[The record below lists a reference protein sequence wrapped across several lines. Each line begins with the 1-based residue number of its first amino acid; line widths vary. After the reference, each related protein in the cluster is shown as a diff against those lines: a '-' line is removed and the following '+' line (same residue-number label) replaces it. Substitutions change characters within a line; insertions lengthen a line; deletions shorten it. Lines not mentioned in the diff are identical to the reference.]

1 MYTFKRIFLAAIAAL
16 SLHMAGAQNDDAV
29 NTFTPYSLYGVGDL
43 ASPGFSFQRA
53 MGGIG
58 IGLRTN
64 RTINYINP
72 ASLSVQDTLS
82 FMFDFG
88 GEMQNYYLS
97 TTDHTTASNSLNMHH
112 LAMSFPVWRKM
123 VLALSVMPY
132 SNVGYRITEKE
143 TDPAAINRTG
153 GVTYTNRGEGGLN
166 QVMMS
171 VGLSFRGLVS
181 NPILQRVSIG
191 GQAQYIFGSIDRY
204 SNVAFATAANAD
216 VTTGRFIRADDFA
229 FGLGVQYEQPVGAY
243 GLTIGA
249 TYQFQNNMR
258 VEQTNFAH
266 LQTSSSYSALDT
278 TFDTRLFI
286 PPAFGLGVTLHR
298 GAQWLVGLD
307 YTFRNWTNA
316 TFDVPASR
324 TFKARPEHIFR
335 AGFERT
341 PNRYDIRYFLK
352 RWSYR
357 AGLYYE
363 QTYLQFDN
371 NRITNYGATVG
382 VGIPI
387 GNRNNALNLS
397 AEVGRRGT
405 TDNGL
410 VRELYW
416 KLTIGVSLYD
426 IWFMQ
431 PRFE

>member
-1 MYTFKRIFLAAIAAL
+1 MLAVIAAL
-16 SLHMAGAQNDDAV
+16 LLNVAGAQNDDAV

-53 MGGIG
+53 MGGLG

-64 RTINYINP
+64 RAINYINP

-97 TTDHTTASNSLNMHH
+97 TADQTTASNSLNMHH

-123 VLALSVMPY
+123 VLAVSVMPY
-132 SNVGYRITEKE
+132 SSVGYNITEKE
-143 TDPAAINRTG
+143 TDPAVINTTG

-171 VGLSFRGLVS
+171 AGLSLHSIVS
-181 NPILQRVSIG
+181 NPFLQRFSIG
-191 GQAQYIFGSIDRY
+191 GEAHYIFGSIDRY
-204 SNVAFATAANAD
+204 SNVSFASAANAG
-216 VTTGRFIRADDFA
+216 VNSGRFIRASDFA
-229 FGLGVQYEQPVGAY
+229 FGVGLQYEQPVGAY
-243 GLTIGA
+243 GLTVGA

-258 VEQTNFAH
+258 AEQTSFRH
-266 LQTSSSYSALDT
+266 VQSSSSYSTLDT
-278 TFDTRLFI
+278 TFDTRLFV
-286 PPAFGLGVTLHR
+286 PSSFGVGITLHH
-298 GAQWLVGLD
+298 GEQWLVGLD
-307 YTFRNWTNA
+307 YTFRDWTNA
-316 TFDVPASR
+316 TFDAPSSKV
-324 TFKARPEHIFR
+324 FKARPEHIVR

-363 QTYLQFDN
+363 QTYLQFDHH
-371 NRITNYGATVG
+371 RITAYGLTAG

-387 GNRNNALNLS
+387 GNRNNALNFS
-397 AEVGRRGT
+397 AEIGQRGT

-416 KLTIGVSLYD
+416 KLTLGVSLYD
-426 IWFMQ
+426 IWFVQ